1 MAVERPSNRSRKT
14 SDLYE
19 NRALSSCLLIAGRT
33 VMTARPD
40 GLGAAGCCGCW
51 HEDDGRILLERCY
64 RIACPP
70 HALPINGRRAY
81 QSHLSTSPLYF
92 TIPASILSTSST
104 RCSVSYSYRSLGRAN
119 LVKKGRK
126 NIPLRNSTTG
136 VAKRSATWLYGTF
149 AARTYFLLAPNE

>member
-1 MAVERPSNRSRKT
+1 
-14 SDLYE
+14 
-19 NRALSSCLLIAGRT
+19 
-33 VMTARPD
+33 MTARPD

-92 TIPASILSTSST
+92 TIPASIAY
-104 RCSVSYSYRSLGRAN
+104 SVRAAP
-119 LVKKGRK
+119 V
-126 NIPLRNSTTG
+126 
-136 VAKRSATWLYGTF
+136 VV
-149 AARTYFLLAPNE
+149 FLIAIEVLDELI